1 MTNNSRLQKIGSKV
15 LDAGAEDLE
24 RYSVAATHEV
34 LRQVKDWVV
43 NLYNSRIQNTF
54 KNTATLKLEDLE
66 RRIQLSNENITI
78 GMEKKEI
85 AVMWAM
91 RKLGYTEE
99 QTAQVLKMA
108 NEAYGIKE
116 S

>member
-1 MTNNSRLQKIGSKV
+1 MADNNRLQKISNNV

-24 RYSVAATHEV
+24 KIAVDATHAA
-34 LRQVKDWVV
+34 LQYVKDWVI
-43 NLYNSRIQNTF
+43 NLYKNRVEATNSAKTN
-54 KNTATLKLEDLE
+54 ALKLEDLE
-66 RRIQLSNENITI
+66 RQIRISDETVNI

-99 QTAQVLKMA
+99 QTQQVLDLA
-108 NEAYGIKE
+108 NEAYGKK
-116 S
+116 